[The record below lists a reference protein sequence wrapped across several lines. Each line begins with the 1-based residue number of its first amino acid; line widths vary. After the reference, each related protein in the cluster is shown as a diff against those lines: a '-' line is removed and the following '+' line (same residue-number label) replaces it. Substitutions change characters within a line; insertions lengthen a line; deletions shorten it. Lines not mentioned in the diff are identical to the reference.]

1 MHFNLISTIFL
12 FTFLFC
18 EVTERLAKSF
28 RIQAWTEILAK
39 SLRIQRLDAK
49 IWPNL
54 RRPGQT
60 DPAPTAK
67 LPKIWPTAR
76 DLQIARFFAWR
87 AVSQLVT

>member
-1 MHFNLISTIFL
+1 MYFNLISAIFL

-28 RIQAWTEILAK
+28 
-39 SLRIQRLDAK
+39 RIQRLDAK

-67 LPKIWPTAR
+67 LPKIWPTGR
-76 DLQIARFFAWR
+76 DLEVLDCFQ
-87 AVSQLVT
+87 QLKLI

>member
-1 MHFNLISTIFL
+1 MYFNLISAIFL

-28 RIQAWTEILAK
+28 RIQAWTENLAK

-67 LPKIWPTAR
+67 LPKIWPTGR
-76 DLQIARFFAWR
+76 DLEVLDCFQ
-87 AVSQLVT
+87 QLKLI